1 MVGYALKRNDE
12 SGVTLLEVLVAVTIA
27 GVVFVVLM
35 SGFGTGLKTT
45 GIAEDYTTAAFLAKD
60 VLADLELKK
69 EIKAGKENGDFG
81 EDFPNFRWSTEV
93 EKSTTLPFYSASVR
107 VFFTRGNTER
117 EMTLRTVLLAGE
129 KEQMETP
136 EKR

>member
-1 MVGYALKRNDE
+1 MAGGALKRIDE

-60 VLADLELKK
+60 LLAELELKK
-69 EIKAGKENGDFG
+69 EIKAGKESGDFG
-81 EDFPNFRWSTEV
+81 EEFPNFRWSTEV
-93 EKSTTLPFYSASVR
+93 EKDTTLPFYRASAQ
-107 VFFTRGNTER
+107 VFFTRGTTER
-117 EMTLRTVLLAGE
+117 EMTLRTVLLAEG
-129 KEQMETP
+129 KEP
-136 EKR
+136 RSN

>member
-1 MVGYALKRNDE
+1 MAGCALKRNNE
-12 SGVTLLEVLVAVTIA
+12 RGVTLLEVLVAVTIA

-60 VLADLELKK
+60 LLAELDLKK

-93 EKSTTLPFYSASVR
+93 EKNPALPFYPASVR

-129 KEQMETP
+129 KEP
-136 EKR
+136 RSN

>member
-1 MVGYALKRNDE
+1 MVGCALKRNDE

-60 VLADLELKK
+60 VLGELELKN
-69 EIKAGKENGDFG
+69 EIKIGKENGDFG
-81 EDFPNFRWSTEV
+81 EDFPNYRWSTEV
-93 EKSTTLPFYSASVR
+93 EKDAARPFFHASVR
-107 VFFTRGNTER
+107 VFFIRGNAER
-117 EMTLRTVLLAGE
+117 EMTLRTILLEGD
-129 KEQMETP
+129 KERTNTP
-136 EKR
+136 AER

>member
-1 MVGYALKRNDE
+1 MAGCALKRNNE

-60 VLADLELKK
+60 LLAELELKK

-93 EKSTTLPFYSASVR
+93 EKNTALPFYSASVR

-129 KEQMETP
+129 KEP
-136 EKR
+136 RSN